1 MEGSYLNYLMNR
13 GFHILL
19 IDLDG
24 SAIATLAFQKFIE
37 PHQQHTQPAVR
48 HWRYRSLV

>member
-1 MEGSYLNYLMNR
+1 MNR

-37 PHQQHTQPAVR
+37 PHQQHIQPTSRTSISSINRLHIVQTKN
-48 HWRYRSLV
+48 